1 MQTSPKRQRG
11 MTLLIG
17 MVMLVI
23 LTMLVMSAIRTGL
36 TNNRIVG
43 NMQFRD
49 EATYAAQSAIERT
62 LGGTEFV
69 SNPANVAASPVDVDI
84 NGDGGADYQVLM
96 QPQPSCVSYKI
107 LKYGE
112 LTLPQDLP
120 CTEGVGAAQ
129 SGASTFI
136 PGGFAAK
143 NSLCAN
149 THWRLTAQATSNLQ
163 GSSVQVVQGT
173 VVRVDTIFAEAS
185 CK

>member
-1 MQTSPKRQRG
+1 MRTLPRNQRG

-17 MVMLVI
+17 MIMLVI
-23 LTMLVMSAIRTGL
+23 ITMLVMSAIRTGL

-49 EATYAAQSAIERT
+49 EATYAAQAAIERT

-69 SNPANVAASPVDVDI
+69 SNPANVAANPISVDI
-84 NGDGGADYQVLM
+84 NGDGTSDYQVQM
-96 QPQPSCVSYKI
+96 QPQPACVSYKV

-112 LTLPQDLP
+112 LTLPADLP
-120 CTEGVGAAQ
+120 CTEGVGA
-129 SGASTFI
+129 SGSGSSTFI

-149 THWRLTAQATSNLQ
+149 THWKLTARATSNLQ
-163 GSSVQVVQGT
+163 GSAVEVVQGT